1 MTEDLIGYNDIINKS
16 MINLV
21 VDVLKKIKKN
31 NGLPGDHHIYVTF
44 LTNENGVLIS
54 KSLKDKFKEEMT
66 IVPVSYTHLT
76 LPTIL
81 RV

>member
-21 VDVLKKIKKN
+21 VDVLKKIKKK

-44 LTNENGVLIS
+44 
-54 KSLKDKFKEEMT
+54 
-66 IVPVSYTHLT
+66 
-76 LPTIL
+76 
-81 RV
+81 